1 MLSFHMHSLMTVCT
15 VFLRF
20 INARRR
26 ILQPMLDASNPE
38 PTKKAKSKP
47 QNRPLQR
54 FWPESIA
61 NIQPQLPSGLQSAV
75 KSEAATSVTDTVQ
88 TQPIVI
94 PIVTSE
100 FVDLISYGINLNL
113 LFSNQQVLYVL
124 YIKTQLCV
132 VNVLKE
138 LQLLNISNVL
148 CCVVCFHLYVV

>member
-1 MLSFHMHSLMTVCT
+1 MLSFHMHSIMTLCT

-138 LQLLNISNVL
+138 LQLLNISNVFFL
-148 CCVVCFHLYVV
+148 

>member
-1 MLSFHMHSLMTVCT
+1 MLSFHMHSHMTLCT

-148 CCVVCFHLYVV
+148 FL

>member
-1 MLSFHMHSLMTVCT
+1 MLSFHMHSLMTLCT

-124 YIKTQLCV
+124 YIKTYV

-138 LQLLNISNVL
+138 LQLLNISNVFFL
-148 CCVVCFHLYVV
+148 

>member
-1 MLSFHMHSLMTVCT
+1 MLSFHMHSLMTLCT

-75 KSEAATSVTDTVQ
+75 KSEAATSVTDTVA

-138 LQLLNISNVL
+138 LQLLNISNVFFL
-148 CCVVCFHLYVV
+148 

>member
-1 MLSFHMHSLMTVCT
+1 MLSFHMHSLMTLCT

-124 YIKTQLCV
+124 YIITQLCV

-138 LQLLNISNVL
+138 LQLLNISNVFFL
-148 CCVVCFHLYVV
+148 

>member
-1 MLSFHMHSLMTVCT
+1 MLSFHMHSLMTLST

-75 KSEAATSVTDTVQ
+75 KSEAATSVTDTVA

-138 LQLLNISNVL
+138 LQLLNISNVFFL
-148 CCVVCFHLYVV
+148 

>member
-1 MLSFHMHSLMTVCT
+1 MLSFHMHSLMTLCT

-138 LQLLNISNVL
+138 LQLLNISNVFFL
-148 CCVVCFHLYVV
+148 

>member
-100 FVDLISYGINLNL
+100 FVDLISYGIIINL

-148 CCVVCFHLYVV
+148 FL

>member
-1 MLSFHMHSLMTVCT
+1 MLSFHMHSLMTLCT

-100 FVDLISYGINLNL
+100 FVDLISYGISLNL

-148 CCVVCFHLYVV
+148 FL

>member
-1 MLSFHMHSLMTVCT
+1 MLSFHMHSLMTLCT

-75 KSEAATSVTDTVQ
+75 KSEATTSVTDTVQ

-148 CCVVCFHLYVV
+148 FL

>member
-1 MLSFHMHSLMTVCT
+1 MLSFHMHSLMTFCT

-75 KSEAATSVTDTVQ
+75 KSEAATLVTDTVQ

-138 LQLLNISNVL
+138 LQLLNISNVFFL
-148 CCVVCFHLYVV
+148 

>member
-148 CCVVCFHLYVV
+148 FL

>member
-1 MLSFHMHSLMTVCT
+1 MLSFHMHSLMTLCT

-113 LFSNQQVLYVL
+113 LFSSQQVLYVL

-148 CCVVCFHLYVV
+148 FL

>member
-1 MLSFHMHSLMTVCT
+1 MLSFHMHSLMTLST

-138 LQLLNISNVL
+138 LQLLNISNVFFL
-148 CCVVCFHLYVV
+148 

>member
-113 LFSNQQVLYVL
+113 LFTNQQVLYVL

-138 LQLLNISNVL
+138 LQLLNISNVFFL
-148 CCVVCFHLYVV
+148 

>member
-138 LQLLNISNVL
+138 LQLLNISNVSFL
-148 CCVVCFHLYVV
+148 

>member
-1 MLSFHMHSLMTVCT
+1 MLSFHMHSLMTLCT
-15 VFLRF
+15 MFLRF

-100 FVDLISYGINLNL
+100 FVDLISYGININL

-138 LQLLNISNVL
+138 LQLLNISNVFFL
-148 CCVVCFHLYVV
+148 

>member
-1 MLSFHMHSLMTVCT
+1 MLSFHMHSLMTLCT

-138 LQLLNISNVL
+138 LQLLNISNVIFL
-148 CCVVCFHLYVV
+148 

>member
-1 MLSFHMHSLMTVCT
+1 MLSFHMHSLMTLCT

-61 NIQPQLPSGLQSAV
+61 NIQPQLPSGLQSVV

-138 LQLLNISNVL
+138 LQLLNISNVFFL
-148 CCVVCFHLYVV
+148 

>member
-1 MLSFHMHSLMTVCT
+1 MLSFHMHSLMTFCT

-138 LQLLNISNVL
+138 LQLLNISNVFFL
-148 CCVVCFHLYVV
+148 

>member
-1 MLSFHMHSLMTVCT
+1 MLSFHMHSLMTLCT

-61 NIQPQLPSGLQSAV
+61 NIQPQLPTGLQSAV

-124 YIKTQLCV
+124 YIKTQVCV

-138 LQLLNISNVL
+138 LQLLNISNVFFL
-148 CCVVCFHLYVV
+148 

>member
-1 MLSFHMHSLMTVCT
+1 MLSFHMHSLMTLCT

-75 KSEAATSVTDTVQ
+75 KSEAATSVTDTVA

-113 LFSNQQVLYVL
+113 LFTNQQVLYVL

-138 LQLLNISNVL
+138 LQLLNISNVFFL
-148 CCVVCFHLYVV
+148 

>member
-1 MLSFHMHSLMTVCT
+1 MLSFHMHSLMTLCN

-138 LQLLNISNVL
+138 LQLLNISNVFFL
-148 CCVVCFHLYVV
+148 

>member
-1 MLSFHMHSLMTVCT
+1 MLSFNMHSLMTLCT

-124 YIKTQLCV
+124 YIKT
-132 VNVLKE
+132 
-138 LQLLNISNVL
+138 
-148 CCVVCFHLYVV
+148 

>member
-1 MLSFHMHSLMTVCT
+1 MLSFHMHRLMTLCT

-100 FVDLISYGINLNL
+100 FVDLISYGININL

-138 LQLLNISNVL
+138 LQLLNISNVFFL
-148 CCVVCFHLYVV
+148 

>member
-1 MLSFHMHSLMTVCT
+1 MLLFHMHSLMTLCT

-138 LQLLNISNVL
+138 LQLLNISNVFFL
-148 CCVVCFHLYVV
+148 

>member
-1 MLSFHMHSLMTVCT
+1 MLSFHMHSIMTLCT

-148 CCVVCFHLYVV
+148 FL

>member
-1 MLSFHMHSLMTVCT
+1 MLSFHMHSLMTLCT
-15 VFLRF
+15 MFLRF

-138 LQLLNISNVL
+138 LQLLNISNVFFL
-148 CCVVCFHLYVV
+148 

>member
-1 MLSFHMHSLMTVCT
+1 MLSFHMHSLMTLCT

-75 KSEAATSVTDTVQ
+75 KSEAVTSVTDTVQ

-124 YIKTQLCV
+124 YIKT
-132 VNVLKE
+132 
-138 LQLLNISNVL
+138 
-148 CCVVCFHLYVV
+148 

>member
-1 MLSFHMHSLMTVCT
+1 MLSFHMHSLMTLCT

-124 YIKTQLCV
+124 YLKTQLCV

-148 CCVVCFHLYVV
+148 FL

>member
-1 MLSFHMHSLMTVCT
+1 MLSFHMHSLMTLCI

-148 CCVVCFHLYVV
+148 FL

>member
-1 MLSFHMHSLMTVCT
+1 MLSFHMHSLMTLCT

-100 FVDLISYGINLNL
+100 FVDLISYGISLNL

-132 VNVLKE
+132 VNVLKK
-138 LQLLNISNVL
+138 LQLLNISNVFFL
-148 CCVVCFHLYVV
+148 

>member
-1 MLSFHMHSLMTVCT
+1 MHSLMTLCT

-138 LQLLNISNVL
+138 LQLLNISNVFFL
-148 CCVVCFHLYVV
+148 

>member
-1 MLSFHMHSLMTVCT
+1 MLSFHMHSLMTLCT

-138 LQLLNISNVL
+138 LQLLNISNVSFL
-148 CCVVCFHLYVV
+148 

>member
-1 MLSFHMHSLMTVCT
+1 MLSFHMHSLMTLCT

-132 VNVLKE
+132 VNVPKE
-138 LQLLNISNVL
+138 LQLLNISNVFFL
-148 CCVVCFHLYVV
+148 

>member
-1 MLSFHMHSLMTVCT
+1 MLSFNMHSLMTLCN

-61 NIQPQLPSGLQSAV
+61 NIQPQLPSGLQSVV

-138 LQLLNISNVL
+138 LQLLNISNVFFL
-148 CCVVCFHLYVV
+148 

>member
-1 MLSFHMHSLMTVCT
+1 
-15 VFLRF
+15 
-20 INARRR
+20 
-26 ILQPMLDASNPE
+26 MLDASNPE

-113 LFSNQQVLYVL
+113 LFSNQQVLYAL
-124 YIKTQLCV
+124 YIKTYV

-138 LQLLNISNVL
+138 LQLLNISNVFFL
-148 CCVVCFHLYVV
+148 

>member
-1 MLSFHMHSLMTVCT
+1 MLSFHMHSLMTLCT

-113 LFSNQQVLYVL
+113 LFSNQQVLYAL

-148 CCVVCFHLYVV
+148 FL

>member
-138 LQLLNISNVL
+138 LQLLNISNVFFL
-148 CCVVCFHLYVV
+148 